1 VSIRGGQLE
10 AAAEHFYEALGAGEM
25 LPAALQSLADAS
37 GSAGTLMTPVGI
49 GVAPVPSLSFTDYAA
64 EFDAAGWA
72 LSNSRMVRGM
82 ELTRAGRRGLIT
94 DIDMFTREEL
104 ARDTYY
110 NEWVRPHGMGAT
122 AGMVVARVGNELF
135 LPMMLERRHV
145 DGPFEPR
152 EIAVLNRLMALLR
165 PAAEAALKLGLSSA
179 ASIADALGGRGC
191 DIALLGGSGRIV
203 HATPGFLRHVDHGL
217 TLRHGVPGSSHPRV
231 RDGLA
236 AAVRRAIGRGS
247 AIERVAPPVAL
258 PRPGRRPLIVRAVPV
273 AGIAHD
279 AFMLAR
285 ALLIVSD
292 PEDLG
297 SADAV
302 GAALASLGLSSA
314 EIRLVQRLGRGEDLG
329 VAADA
334 EGITVE
340 TARGRLKSVFAKT
353 GVNRQAGLAALVAR
367 LSR

>member
-1 VSIRGGQLE
+1 
-10 AAAEHFYEALGAGEM
+10 
-25 LPAALQSLADAS
+25 
-37 GSAGTLMTPVGI
+37 
-49 GVAPVPSLSFTDYAA
+49 
-64 EFDAAGWA
+64 
-72 LSNSRMVRGM
+72 
-82 ELTRAGRRGLIT
+82 
-94 DIDMFTREEL
+94 
-104 ARDTYY
+104 
-110 NEWVRPHGMGAT
+110 
-122 AGMVVARVGNELF
+122 
-135 LPMMLERRHV
+135 V

-152 EIAVLNRLMALLR
+152 EIVVLNRLMALLR

-179 ASIADALGGRGC
+179 ASIADALAGRGC

-231 RDGLA
+231 RESLA
-236 AAVRRAIGRGS
+236 AAIRRAVGRGS
-247 AIERVAPPVAL
+247 AIERVASPVAL
-258 PRPGRRPLIVRAVPV
+258 PRPGRRPLVARAVPV

-297 SADAV
+297 SVDAV

-314 EIRLVQRLGRGEDLG
+314 ETRLVQRLGRGEDLRA
-329 VAADA
+329 AADA
-334 EGITVE
+334 EGITIE
-340 TARGRLKSVFAKT
+340 TARSRLKSVFAKT

>member
-1 VSIRGGQLE
+1 
-10 AAAEHFYEALGAGEM
+10 
-25 LPAALQSLADAS
+25 
-37 GSAGTLMTPVGI
+37 
-49 GVAPVPSLSFTDYAA
+49 
-64 EFDAAGWA
+64 
-72 LSNSRMVRGM
+72 VR
-82 ELTRAGRRGLIT
+82 E
-94 DIDMFTREEL
+94 
-104 ARDTYY
+104 
-110 NEWVRPHGMGAT
+110 
-122 AGMVVARVGNELF
+122 
-135 LPMMLERRHV
+135 
-145 DGPFEPR
+145 
-152 EIAVLNRLMALLR
+152 
-165 PAAEAALKLGLSSA
+165 S
-179 ASIADALGGRGC
+179 
-191 DIALLGGSGRIV
+191 
-203 HATPGFLRHVDHGL
+203 
-217 TLRHGVPGSSHPRV
+217 
-231 RDGLA
+231 LA

-285 ALLIVSD
+285 ALRIVSD

-314 EIRLVQRLGRGEDLG
+314 EIRLVQRLGRGEDLR

-334 EGITVE
+334 EGIAVE